1 MAQNKNV
8 LKMAKKMAEARN
20 RIIERDTTEIY
31 AAIAIALF
39 RMLDMPDKEK
49 YDAIHSIF
57 AESQGIWMQSIEE
70 KRDMVQ
76 KCIEET
82 GIDIRN
88 FS

>member
-31 AAIAIALF
+31 AAIAIALY
-39 RMLDMPDKEK
+39 RMLDMPGKEK

-57 AESQGIWMQSIEE
+57 AESQRIWMQSIEE

>member
-8 LKMAKKMAEARN
+8 LKMARKMAEIN
-20 RIIERDTTEIY
+20 KKVVDRDTTEIY
-31 AAIAIALF
+31 AAIAIALYHL
-39 RMLDMPDKEK
+39 LDMPDKEK

-57 AESQGIWMQSIEE
+57 AESQEIWMQSVEE